1 MSRYWSKVRYFCW
14 LFSLP
19 TSMSRCWSCPSLF
32 VVPQPYLGGWGE
44 SLIGS
49 ENISIFI
56 YAGVTYLIQSNHH
69 IHMYTLYIYTC
80 VYTYNFIYM
89 CVYLHD
95 SCRMHWVML
104 PCSSHN
110 IAHWGI
116 NRRLTGRRNLLF
128 AMTGFISKAASW
140 GYNQDWNVLKPLDKR
155 LVVVPLFFVGY
166 AHRSSFV
173 WKGYTHSPFGYKT
186 LCLRCQHSST
196 NSYMMLTSQRHQQ
209 LRPFNCIIWVHLN
222 QLSVVKWSDVIGPW
236 FQRPS
241 VAKAVWTAG
250 GSECDT
256 KVNRCSEHCAKA
268 FCFPSFFW
276 IYVVCLFVFC
286 VSEHGISLV

>member
-1 MSRYWSKVRYFCW
+1 MLVMSQLVRGSPAVSWWMGWVPYWKWKY
-14 LFSLP
+14 
-19 TSMSRCWSCPSLF
+19 
-32 VVPQPYLGGWGE
+32 
-44 SLIGS
+44 I
-49 ENISIFI
+49 
-56 YAGVTYLIQSNHH
+56 H
-69 IHMYTLYIYTC
+69 IHLCWCHIPYTIKSSHTHVYIIYIYTC

-110 IAHWGI
+110 IAHSGI

-173 WKGYTHSPFGYKT
+173 WKGHTHSPFGYKT

>member
-1 MSRYWSKVRYFCW
+1 MLVS
-14 LFSLP
+14 
-19 TSMSRCWSCPSLF
+19 
-32 VVPQPYLGGWGE
+32 
-44 SLIGS
+44 
-49 ENISIFI
+49 
-56 YAGVTYLIQSNHH
+56 
-69 IHMYTLYIYTC
+69 YTLYNQIITYTCIHYIYTH
-80 VYTYNFIYM
+80 VYTLITFICECIYM
-89 CVYLHD
+89 IHAACTGWCYHVQATILHTEESTAD
-95 SCRMHWVML
+95 W
-104 PCSSHN
+104 
-110 IAHWGI
+110 
-116 NRRLTGRRNLLF
+116 LTGV
-128 AMTGFISKAASW
+128 ISKAASW

-173 WKGYTHSPFGYKT
+173 WKGHTHSPFGYIT

-196 NSYMMLTSQRHQQ
+196 NPSMMLTSQRHQQ

-241 VAKAVWTAG
+241 VAKAVWTNG

-276 IYVVCLFVFC
+276 IYVVRLFVFC
-286 VSEHGISLV
+286 VSEHGISPV